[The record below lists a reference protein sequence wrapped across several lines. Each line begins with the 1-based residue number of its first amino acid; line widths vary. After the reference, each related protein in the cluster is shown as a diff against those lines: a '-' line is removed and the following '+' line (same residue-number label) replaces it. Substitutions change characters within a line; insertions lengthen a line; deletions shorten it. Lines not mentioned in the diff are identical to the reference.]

1 MYVKPSLESHA
12 GRIGASLYSVHL
24 AKRYDVGDV
33 LYCDYK
39 VIAQIVNMRLY

>member
-1 MYVKPSLESHA
+1 MLNLVLNHNRENKGLVYTQ
-12 GRIGASLYSVHL
+12 YML